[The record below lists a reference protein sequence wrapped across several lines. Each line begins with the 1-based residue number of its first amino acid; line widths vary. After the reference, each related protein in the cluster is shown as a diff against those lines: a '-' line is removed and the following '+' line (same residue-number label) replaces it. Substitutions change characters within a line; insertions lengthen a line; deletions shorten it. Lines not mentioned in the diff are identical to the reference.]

1 MKLALFDF
9 DGTIYKAD
17 SFIDFIRFVKGDFK
31 TLFGIIILAPMLIM
45 YKLKFISNHAAKI
58 KVFTYFFKGM
68 NVKLFKKLSVT
79 YSLNYIDKNIR
90 TKAIEEISK
99 HKNNNNKLVVVSAS
113 IECWLKPWCDSNGL
127 DLIATQIEI
136 KNGVLTGRF
145 YTKNCYGKEKLK
157 RLKELYNLS
166 SYEYIYA
173 YGDSIGDKELL
184 ELADESFFKPFR

>member
-166 SYEYIYA
+166 NYEYIYA